1 MKKKNFEVFWDGK
14 TDTILLQTSE
24 DSAEDWG
31 GEFFATFCN
40 PEVEKFLETFYNW
53 KENALDLD
61 KDEVTNTSFIGEYL
75 FEETEVITGSGWFV
89 IPASINSRKVFDF
102 KGLKKA
108 GFTHFDRDEFLKD
121 IVVMWEEDETYQD
134 FLVAITED
142 EKKLI
147 SLSNENPVYYIW
159 HKDTVGKDNPDFAA
173 ILHLLAYL
181 PEPEFENS
189 FIYSETDDEFDF
201 LKKVGKVCKESE

>member
-1 MKKKNFEVFWDGK
+1 MEKKNLEVFLDGQ
-14 TDTILLQTSE
+14 TDTILLHVSE
-24 DSAEDWG
+24 DSAEDWVE
-31 GEFFATFCN
+31 EFFATFCN

-53 KENALDLD
+53 DENALDLD
-61 KDEVTNTSFIGEYL
+61 KDEVMNASFIGEYL
-75 FEETEVITGSGWFV
+75 FEETEVINGSGWFV
-89 IPASINSRKVFDF
+89 IPASINSRKVFNF
-102 KGLKKA
+102 ERLEKA

-134 FLVAITED
+134 FLVAIAED

-147 SLSNENPVYYIW
+147 SLSSENPVYYIW

-173 ILHLLAYL
+173 ILHLLGYL

-189 FIYSETDDEFDF
+189 FIYSETDEEFEF

>member
-1 MKKKNFEVFWDGK
+1 MEKKNLEVFWDGK
-14 TDTILLQTSE
+14 TDTILLHTSE
-24 DSAEDWG
+24 DSEEDWV

-53 KENALDLD
+53 EENALDLD
-61 KDEVTNTSFIGEYL
+61 KDDVTNASFIGEYL
-75 FEETEVITGSGWFV
+75 FEEMEVITGAGWFV
-89 IPASINSRKVFDF
+89 IPASINSRKVFNF
-102 KGLKKA
+102 ESLKKV

-121 IVVMWEEDETYQD
+121 IVVMWEEDEVYED
-134 FLVAITED
+134 FLTALAED

-159 HKDTVGKDNPDFAA
+159 HKETVGKENPDFAA
-173 ILHLLAYL
+173 ILHLLDYL

-189 FIYSETDDEFDF
+189 FIYSETDEEFDF
-201 LKKVGKVCKESE
+201 LKKVGKVSKESE

>member
-1 MKKKNFEVFWDGK
+1 MEKKSLEVFWDGK
-14 TDTILLQTSE
+14 TDTILLHISE
-24 DSAEDWG
+24 HNVGDCV

-53 KENALDLD
+53 EENALDLD

-89 IPASINSRKVFDF
+89 IPSSINSRKVFDF
-102 KGLKKA
+102 ERLKKA
-108 GFTHFDRDEFLKD
+108 GVTHFDRDEFLKD
-121 IVVMWEEDETYQD
+121 IVVMWEDDDVYDD
-134 FLVAITED
+134 FLTALAED
-142 EKKLI
+142 EKSFI
-147 SLSNENPVYYIW
+147 SPSDETPVYYIW

-173 ILHLLAYL
+173 ILHLLSYL
-181 PEPEFENS
+181 PEPEFDNS
-189 FIYSETDDEFDF
+189 FIYSETDEEFEF

>member
-24 DSAEDWG
+24 ESAEDWG

-40 PEVEKFLETFYNW
+40 PEVKKFLETFYNW

-102 KGLKKA
+102 ERLEKA

-121 IVVMWEEDETYQD
+121 IVVMWEEDGVYEN
-134 FLVAITED
+134 FLTALTED
-142 EKKLI
+142 EKSFI
-147 SLSNENPVYYIW
+147 SLSDETPVYYIW

-173 ILHLLAYL
+173 ILHLLSYL
-181 PEPEFENS
+181 PEAEFDNS
-189 FIYSETDDEFDF
+189 FIYSETDEEFDF